1 MTWTPPPLDPAAAE
15 LATLVSVAVHIEPEL
30 LRHVRLRLMTG
41 TDVGAEADLW
51 FSPWI
56 ATRAADSIVLRAE
69 VASWLRTRLAER
81 LAAPDTPH
89 DPAHRVWDLIAD
101 LHGSA
106 SPALLLE
113 ERLTWLSLLPGD
125 HLDEIEAAL
134 RPAVNAVVTEGRSG
148 VADWFGGAWARLPDA
163 VRGTRAAWQLAHLAS
178 RGEQAGPYAPASLGL
193 GDVHI
198 IAPHMPQ
205 TDLMI
210 ERRDG
215 VVILGGERGTAVPVA
230 QTEPSIA
237 AVSWFDTEA
246 VRTSTVRITSESPV
260 EVTVGESPLVWLHTA
275 DGTIHEI
282 GTAPAGSRAHLWVYD
297 EPTAGWPR
305 VDLLWKLLRL
315 AGVDIR
321 IHSSLTDDSPP
332 RSEDCVI
339 LLCQSTHDPEV
350 VRFFGDTPVLSV
362 MFEGDQAGDLAPM
375 GGRQTVVRVTD
386 LTPGGIQPLV
396 AELTGVLSS
405 AGAKTTPWAVL
416 IESRHHL
423 WRCYGVLID
432 GRRVLTVLPET
443 ARGDSD
449 DLSVTF
455 QVDGFRSAVAV
466 RAMFHHSPVTLIDLA
481 GAPPAAAVPAAV
493 RKPTAAQLW
502 DDTWHTAGSFRDS
515 RAIATVRGTFGRPMP
530 DGRIAISP
538 LTTSPSV
545 WSGAALWSAAFDG
558 IVALV
563 VSGPGSTGQEALL
576 LHDLDQWF
584 PPPKP
589 AEPAPRP
596 QRPPASGDWEFARLE
611 YRPTGSLGNDR
622 FMDWTAT
629 FHHPGGVLRWGTDER
644 FDDLRHLN
652 RAGRVGWQVYQR
664 HAMSDPE
671 QPHRLT
677 GVTYVLRR
685 RIP

>member
-1 MTWTPPPLDPAAAE
+1 MTWTPPPLDPAATE

-30 LRHVRLRLMTG
+30 LRHVGLRLMTG

-51 FSPWI
+51 FSPWV
-56 ATRAADSIVLRAE
+56 ATRAADSIVLRTD

-101 LHGSA
+101 LHGSV

-148 VADWFGGAWARLPDA
+148 IADWFGGAWARLPDA
-163 VRGTRAAWQLAHLAS
+163 VRGTPAAWQLAHLAS

-246 VRTSTVRITSESPV
+246 VRTSTVRITAASPV

-282 GTAPAGSRAHLWVYD
+282 GTAPVGPRVHLWVYD

-305 VDLLWKLLRL
+305 VDLLWKLLRIV
-315 AGVDIR
+315 GVDVR
-321 IHSSLTDDSPP
+321 LHTSLTDDAPP
-332 RSEDCVI
+332 AAEDRVI
-339 LLCQSTHDPEV
+339 LLCQSTHDPDV
-350 VRFFGDTPVLSV
+350 MRFFGDTPVLAV
-362 MFEGDQAGDLAPM
+362 QLEGDQPGDLPPM
-375 GGRQTVVRVTD
+375 GARQTIMRVTG
-386 LTPGGIQPLV
+386 LTRN
-396 AELTGVLSS
+396 GVLPLMAAL
-405 AGAKTTPWAVL
+405 AGPPAGTEAVTAPWAVL
-416 IESRHHL
+416 IESRRHD
-423 WRCYGVLID
+423 WRCHGVLIA
-432 GRRVLTVLPET
+432 GRRVLTVVPET
-443 ARGDSD
+443 ARGSSEDF
-449 DLSVTF
+449 SVSF
-455 QVDGFRSAVAV
+455 EADGFASSVGV
-466 RAMFHHSPVTLIDLA
+466 RAIFHHDPVTLIELG
-481 GAPPAAAVPAAV
+481 GAPPAAASPAPIHQ
-493 RKPTAAQLW
+493 PTAEQLR
-502 DDTWHTAGSFRDS
+502 DDSWRAVGSFRDS
-515 RAIATVRGTFGRPMP
+515 SSIATVRGTFGQPLP
-530 DGRIAISP
+530 GGRIAINP
-538 LTTSPSV
+538 LTASPSV
-545 WSGAALWSAAFDG
+545 WSGAGLWSVERVG

-563 VSGPGSTGQEALL
+563 VSGPDPGGQEALL

-589 AEPAPRP
+589 SEPAPRP

-611 YRPTGSLGNDR
+611 YRATGSLGNDR

-652 RAGRVGWQVYQR
+652 RAGRVGWRVYQR

-677 GVTYVLRR
+677 AVTYVLRR